1 MGSNVGSRMKT
12 GKVVGTGSLI
22 KVPIA
27 EFTPRKVVLRNVDT
41 GDEMTWTDTMPDGY
55 GFKRVAAGTGSYVTS
70 GGVTPVRQ
78 DVMSPPV
85 GGSAQDP
92 GRGFTIGT
100 DSDLNVASENVHW
113 EAHE

>member
-1 MGSNVGSRMKT
+1 MSSSVGSRMKT
-12 GKVVGTGSLI
+12 GKVTGTASVI
-22 KVPIA
+22 KIPIA

-41 GDEMTWTDTMPDGY
+41 GDEMTWTDQMPAGY
-55 GFKRVAAGTGSYVTS
+55 GWKRIAVGTGSYVTS
-70 GGVTPVRQ
+70 GGITPVQQ
-78 DVMSPPV
+78 DVMSPVV

-100 DSDLNVASENVHW
+100 DSDLNVSGEALQW